1 VPELPDVESYRR
13 FFERHAEG
21 RTVRRVIVPDP
32 TIVRNA
38 DPEALDRALRGR
50 RFEAPERIGK
60 WLICWT
66 DGPALLLHFGMTG
79 FFAWSGDEPERHR
92 HDRVI
97 LELEGGGELRY
108 RNMRKLGGAWLAH
121 DRDEASRILGP
132 IGPDALAVSRRDFLD
147 RLGRRRGGVKAA
159 LMDQHLV
166 AGVGNIVAD
175 EVLWQ
180 ARLHPRTRIESMDD
194 EQRRSLFSTMHA
206 VLKEAVERY
215 DYIPRKRGWLSHV
228 RGHRDAACP
237 RCGTP
242 LERITAAGR
251 TTYFCP
257 SCQPAPRDDATRTSR
272 AARPSPPPSRSG
284 SRGPA
289 GAHRAR

>member
-13 FFERHAEG
+13 FFAHHAVG
-21 RTVRRVIVPDP
+21 RTVRSVVVPDP
-32 TIVRNA
+32 TILRNCSP
-38 DPEALDRALRGR
+38 DTLERALRDR
-50 RFEAPERIGK
+50 RFEDPQRLGK

-66 DGPALLLHFGMTG
+66 NGPALLLHFGMTG
-79 FFAWSGDEPERHR
+79 FLVWSGDEPERHR

-97 LELEGGGELRY
+97 LELEEGDELRY

-121 DRDEASRILGP
+121 DRTEADVILGP
-132 IGPDALAVSRRDFLD
+132 LGPDALSISRREFLD
-147 RLGRRRGGVKAA
+147 RLAKRRGGVKAA
-159 LMDQHLV
+159 LMDQTFV

-180 ARLHPRTRIESMDD
+180 AGVHPRRRIESLEDA
-194 EQRRSLFSTMHA
+194 QRIELHRTLHA

-228 RGHRDAACP
+228 RGRRDALCP

-251 TTYFCP
+251 TTYLCP
-257 SCQPAPRDDATRTSR
+257 ACQPVGSAGATPTSR
-272 AARPSPPPSRSG
+272 AARRSPRQT
-284 SRGPA
+284 R
-289 GAHRAR
+289 